1 MLTLNFVN
9 NYLKIRN
16 LKKGTTFYASDYG
29 INGGG
34 IRGLHNK
41 WIIEP
46 TGNTKTTIVPHP
58 YDDRLLIKS
67 EVKEWRIRA
76 NKKQI
81 DWYDKELKH
90 TLDYTK
96 SMLAQIEQFNL

>member
-29 INGGG
+29 INGGS
-34 IRGLHNK
+34 ILGLRAK

-46 TGNTKTTIVPHP
+46 TGNTKTIIIPHP
-58 YDDRLLIKS
+58 YNDKLLIKS
-67 EVKEWRIRA
+67 EVKEWRVRV
-76 NKKQI
+76 NRKQI
-81 DWYDKELKH
+81 EWYDKELKY
-90 TLDYTK
+90 TLDYAK
-96 SMLAQIEQFNL
+96 SVLAYAEQFNL

>member
-29 INGGG
+29 INGGS
-34 IRGLHNK
+34 IHGLRHQGF
-41 WIIEP
+41 IEP
-46 TGNTKTTIVPHP
+46 TGNTKTIIIPHP

-67 EVKEWRIRA
+67 EVKEWRMRA
-76 NKKQI
+76 NKRI
-81 DWYDKELKH
+81 IEMYDKDVKR